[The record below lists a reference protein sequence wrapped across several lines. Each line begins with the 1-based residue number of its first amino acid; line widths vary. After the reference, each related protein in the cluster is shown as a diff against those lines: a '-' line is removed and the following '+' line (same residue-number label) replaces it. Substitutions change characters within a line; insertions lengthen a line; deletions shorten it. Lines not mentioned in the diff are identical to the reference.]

1 LHQPDQAGG
10 SRRHDLIPN
19 LLPAVVTQGSY
30 DVRDLSAGQSSRGN
44 LSESSLVVDQTLG
57 ASVIPLGVT
66 RCSCALDGPGWSPD
80 AFFFLLAD
88 GDDLTD
94 AASIDATDECD
105 GTLVDASGDFTS
117 WLSSDTA
124 VATVATKKVTAV
136 GAGTATATA
145 DGSILESTGAG
156 TCAFVQVHPSAQV
169 TVQAVPVNFH
179 LTSAAPANDN
189 VTPSLEADFVWQ
201 SSDGKVADIAGCFIK
216 EHVTFPTTN
225 NGTCP
230 SSAQN
235 CFFPA
240 SPPWAAKGATGSG
253 FANPT
258 DTAPGINAQVEAQH
272 DLDSVGNLAFVKPY
286 SASPFSGT
294 QIFQYSCNGGSWVTL
309 YGPITINYSMAKNSA
324 GMWQVVV
331 SRSDT
336 PTTSVYLI
344 PNQ

>member
-1 LHQPDQAGG
+1 VRGLHQPDQAGG

-156 TCAFVQVHPSAQV
+156 TCAFVPVHPSAQV
-169 TVQAVPVNFH
+169 TVLSAIVTLNSSGQVSPTDGASTLYKGVIGSLNLGIMAGQLGVNNGCYGGNE
-179 LTSAAPANDN
+179 LVGS
-189 VTPSLEADFVWQ
+189 VTPSTSAGPVTVKRTLTSGGCYQGSTAKACPVANGAD
-201 SSDGKVADIAGCFIK
+201 DTGK
-216 EHVTFPTTN
+216 
-225 NGTCP
+225 GTLI
-230 SSAQN
+230 S
-235 CFFPA
+235 
-240 SPPWAAKGATGSG
+240 
-253 FANPT
+253 
-258 DTAPGINAQVEAQH
+258 
-272 DLDSVGNLAFVKPY
+272 SVGWPILCASCKKVGILQIGSRPLAKPRHLHDQRINLVHNHFALVQPARSTY
-286 SASPFSGT
+286 WMGWPF
-294 QIFQYSCNGGSWVTL
+294 
-309 YGPITINYSMAKNSA
+309 
-324 GMWQVVV
+324 
-331 SRSDT
+331 R
-336 PTTSVYLI
+336 
-344 PNQ
+344 